1 MFLIFLET
9 YCREA
14 EAPCLK
20 HCRAE
25 PEAFTKMNHWP
36 SLIFLIQIAAISKQ
50 DSGLFTFR
58 FWWRDESDGSYVF
71 IGRSGLFLD
80 LLRLSFKWEK
90 IPAKSDS
97 TPTRCES
104 LSRNE
109 LLSY

>member
-71 IGRSGLFLD
+71 IGQSGLFLD
-80 LLRLSFKWEK
+80 LLDCLLNGKRFQQ
-90 IPAKSDS
+90 
-97 TPTRCES
+97 S
-104 LSRNE
+104 LIALPQDVKVFLE
-109 LLSY
+109 ISY